1 MQVIVPPSYTHCA
14 QSLVAGTRL
23 PRASPERLVRAR
35 KHVPMAHDDAH
46 AVAYGTCRPPRTH
59 YEESDLGPRHFVI
72 GQVFCVREDLTLT
85 NSSGMQ
91 IHCRCIILGVS
102 TQLRF
107 AEVLRS

>member
-1 MQVIVPPSYTHCA
+1 MTV
-14 QSLVAGTRL
+14 
-23 PRASPERLVRAR
+23 
-35 KHVPMAHDDAH
+35 AHDDAH
-46 AVAYGTCRPPRTH
+46 GVAYGTYRPPRAH

-91 IHCRCIILGVS
+91 IHCRCIFLGVR
-102 TQLRF
+102 THLRF